1 MWRPAAK
8 GPLFASGTMR
18 LRLAAMP
25 SDAVLRQAVVV
36 TRACGGAARLFS
48 SNSDEPATG
57 GQWKTFGGLDTYTAP
72 KYKIQTFNKISSLG
86 LARFPSDHYDVL
98 KDSSSAPASGESKP
112 VSAHAILLRSY
123 KIKEEEVSP
132 SVQAIAR
139 CGAGTNNIP
148 VSRMTELGTCV
159 NQTRG
164 RTSASP
170 LRLLAGSENCSF

>member
-1 MWRPAAK
+1 MWKPTAK
-8 GPLFASGTMR
+8 SSMFASGAMR
-18 LRLAAMP
+18 LRLATP
-25 SDAVLRQAVVV
+25 SVAGRQTVALMAPRV
-36 TRACGGAARLFS
+36 GAGQSSARPFS

-57 GQWKTFGGLDTYTAP
+57 SQWKTFGGLDTYTAP

-98 KDSSSAPASGESKP
+98 KDSSGSAPAAEGKP

-148 VSRMTELGTCV
+148 VSRMTELGTSW
-159 NQTRG
+159 QIHWG
-164 RTSASP
+164 
-170 LRLLAGSENCSF
+170 RLLA